1 MHANNPLAHGDVDGE
16 PDDIQLYGYDPEG
29 PSPSE
34 EANIVVEP
42 ISSTECFVLDV
53 VDPLTQSTQLVID
66 LYIQA
71 LDLVRDIME

>member
-16 PDDIQLYGYDPEG
+16 PDNIQLYGYDPEG